1 MEENN
6 SLNETYQNAKNELQS
21 VISQL
26 EAQLNEKKAT
36 EETFKSE
43 IESLKAQAAEKF
55 ALETRIK
62 ELEELLVNVETQLKE
77 EVLLLQLCKI
87 SITKLQGKQ
96 LERIYSQ
103 IEKPF

>member
-1 MEENN
+1 MEENI

-62 ELEELLVNVETQLKE
+62 ELEELLVNVEIQLKE

-87 SITKLQGKQ
+87 Q
-96 LERIYSQ
+96 
-103 IEKPF
+103 

>member
-55 ALETRIK
+55 VLETRIK

-87 SITKLQGKQ
+87 Q
-96 LERIYSQ
+96 
-103 IEKPF
+103 